1 MKALFLTTK
10 TGDCRNHV
18 MAWES
23 AFCPAEQVT
32 FNHEGIR
39 NDQVIIDA
47 VRAAKPDV
55 IFYIGAMKG
64 LGNPRAETFQELRRI
79 APTINFCSD
88 SADRPWHPVLATYA
102 RMRCFDLQVGIDGP
116 SDAPV
121 DLSTLTPVD
130 TRSFD
135 IEVDKDI
142 RFGFSGS
149 VGNWN
154 GRSEIV
160 KSLSWFGG
168 LEVLP
173 SKRHL
178 SRARQIYEALPHDIE
193 YFTDRFRTQ
202 ESHKRESSGIRVGRL
217 FSA

>member
-1 MKALFLTTK
+1 
-10 TGDCRNHV
+10 
-18 MAWES
+18 
-23 AFCPAEQVT
+23 
-32 FNHEGIR
+32 
-39 NDQVIIDA
+39 
-47 VRAAKPDV
+47 
-55 IFYIGAMKG
+55 
-64 LGNPRAETFQELRRI
+64 
-79 APTINFCSD
+79 
-88 SADRPWHPVLATYA
+88 
-102 RMRCFDLQVGIDGP
+102 MRWFDLQVGIDGP

-168 LEVLP
+168 LEVLHRQNATYP
-173 SKRHL
+173 EHARFMKRCRMILNISLTGSGHRNHIKGRVLESGWAGCSLLESEGSPIGDWFPPDCYMIYRNPKEAADIVRDIDDATIDRMARRL
-178 SRARQIYEALPHDIE
+178 SEEVRTRYHPKMIYTEMLKRAMG
-193 YFTDRFRTQ
+193 T
-202 ESHKRESSGIRVGRL
+202 GRG
-217 FSA
+217 AIKQYVDTANTITPA